1 MEEAAASQGFV
12 NHLKTGRYS
21 ARLDHDLKGLL
32 GKCLDWAASMK
43 GSSGP
48 EAEEVLPQD
57 QLWLLFAEGAKSW
70 VGKGVCALPGKWTS
84 IFGKF

>member
-1 MEEAAASQGFV
+1 
-12 NHLKTGRYS
+12 
-21 ARLDHDLKGLL
+21 
-32 GKCLDWAASMK
+32 MK

-57 QLWLLFAEGAKSW
+57 QLRLLFAEGAKSR